1 MNVFVD
7 TSALLAV
14 LDADDANHKAAR
26 PFWEKII
33 SGGDTPVSHNY
44 VLVETSALVARKLGL
59 DALRALETDIV
70 PILRVVWVT
79 RDIHESASSAQLVA
93 SRRSLSLVD
102 CVSFE
107 VMRRTGIRTAFSFDR
122 HFQEY
127 GYEIAPS

>member
-14 LDADDANHKAAR
+14 LDADDANHRAAR
-26 PFWEKII
+26 LFWENII
-33 SGGDTPVSHNY
+33 AAGDTLVSHNY
-44 VLVETSALVARKLGL
+44 VLVETSALALRKLGL
-59 DALRALETDIV
+59 EALRVLERDIV

-79 RDIHESASSAQLVA
+79 RDVHNSAASAQLVA

-107 VMRRTGIRTAFSFDR
+107 IMRRSGIRTAFSFDR
-122 HFQEY
+122 HFKEY
-127 GYEIAPS
+127 GYEILPS